1 MAIKQKIPSPSE
13 FANQVKEQEQ
23 NPTIN
28 KVEQP
33 NTKKIEN
40 QINPT
45 TDSKIQKFTPEE
57 INKIESLQQELNQI
71 TFQLG
76 QLEISKIRLKKSEEQ
91 LLDVLNRVEKKE
103 KDLAGEL
110 NKKYGRGTLDT
121 KTGNFTPV
129 E

>member
-33 NTKKIEN
+33 NTEKIEN
-40 QINPT
+40 QANPT
-45 TDSKIQKFTPEE
+45 TNSKIQKFTPEE

-76 QLEISKIRLKKSEEQ
+76 QLKISKIKLKQSENQ
-91 LLDVLNRVEKKE
+91 LLNFLTEIEKKE
-103 KDLAGEL
+103 KNLASEL
-110 NKKYGRGTLDT
+110 NKKYGKGTLDT
-121 KTGNFTPV
+121 KTGEFTPIK
-129 E
+129 

>member
-57 INKIESLQQELNQI
+57 INKIESLQQELNQV

-76 QLEISKIRLKKSEEQ
+76 QLEISKIKLKQSENQ
-91 LLDVLNRVEKKE
+91 LLNFLTEIEKKE
-103 KDLAGEL
+103 KNLASEL
-110 NKKYGRGTLDT
+110 NKKYGKGTLDT
-121 KTGNFTPV
+121 KTGEFTPIK
-129 E
+129 